1 MRSIPSISTL
11 NGVILAKKI
20 KVERVW
26 KCTKCKDGRGCM
38 LVNDKSI
45 FPNNCIIRASV
56 MPADWSLIGS
66 KEISEP
72 DRELY
77 PFNEEGGYVE

>member
-1 MRSIPSISTL
+1 
-11 NGVILAKKI
+11 
-20 KVERVW
+20 
-26 KCTKCKDGRGCM
+26 M